1 MTLNQSGGE
10 IYEDDFNAIRLNIML
25 LAELA
30 KVQIFNPYII
40 DAFTFFPASSHPII
54 SRFSNFEVNFSSSCH
69 ADICQY

>member
-10 IYEDDFNAIRLNIML
+10 IYEDDFNAIRISTML

-30 KVQIFNPYII
+30 KVQIFNPYIT

-54 SRFSNFEVNFSSSCH
+54 SRFSNF
-69 ADICQY
+69 